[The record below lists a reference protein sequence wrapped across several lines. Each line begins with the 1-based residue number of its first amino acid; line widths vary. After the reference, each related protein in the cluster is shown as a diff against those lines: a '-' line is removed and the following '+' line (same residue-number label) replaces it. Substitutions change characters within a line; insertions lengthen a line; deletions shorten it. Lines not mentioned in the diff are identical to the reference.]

1 MVAYASMTM
10 AGLIGQQNGPVIDQ
24 LLRSDSVSGFTQ
36 VSALQIGAWR
46 QQLDILREVSRSFV
60 KRFPELNAAPI
71 ILEYRIPRRDKRI
84 DAVLLMRD
92 TVVIL
97 EFKVGAEK
105 VSLEDRSQVLDYA
118 LDIAYYHHESA
129 NRRIVPLLCPT
140 QFDGFER
147 ANTGACGVI
156 DDLIVCG
163 AASLLDTLVT
173 ITKEENPSNLA
184 LIDGQAWEK
193 SRYQPVPGIIEASV
207 KLFSQHTISDINKS
221 LASIGSIDCA
231 INFTH
236 QAIRHAQQKGEKI
249 LCLLTGV
256 PGAGKTLTGLRLA
269 HLEATLET
277 DWRAVFMSG
286 NGPLLRVLR
295 AALTTDYAETQGIP
309 KAQAKLHA
317 EASIHS
323 VHTYLNETGR
333 HPNAPA
339 EQIVIFDE
347 AQRAWDA
354 KKMAKMA
361 GKAREKGIASDTS
374 GANETQKSEPWQLLS
389 VLDRHVGGAVLV
401 ALCGNGQEIHDG
413 EAGVAEWIAA
423 RDASFNH
430 WRILCSSTAAIL
442 SHIGDDHP
450 RTEIVQEMHLGV
462 PLRSHRAMK
471 HALWVDAV
479 LEGNSSTALS
489 HIDQGNFPILMTS
502 NLDSARDW
510 LYKTTLGT
518 RRCGL
523 LASSS
528 GTRLRPYGIEVAA
541 DFRKSI
547 DFPKWFTGPK
557 GDIRS
562 SYALEVAA
570 TEFGCQGL
578 ELDRVC
584 VAWSWDLLATPSIR
598 PRSFRGSRW
607 MNISGLREREYAL
620 NKYRVLL
627 TRAREGMVI
636 WVPNGRDE
644 DSTRDPG
651 EMDELRRYLR
661 ACGVVEI

>member
-1 MVAYASMTM
+1 M
-10 AGLIGQQNGPVIDQ
+10 AGLVGQQNGPVIDR
-24 LLRSDSVSGFTQ
+24 LLQSDSASGFTQ

-46 QQLDILREVSRSFV
+46 EQLDLLREVSRSFV
-60 KRFPELNAAPI
+60 ERFPGLEAAPI

-84 DAVLLMRD
+84 DTVLLLRN

-97 EFKVGAEK
+97 EFKVGADK
-105 VSLEDRSQVLDYA
+105 VSLDDRSQVLDYA
-118 LDIAYYHHESA
+118 LDIAYYHHQSA

-140 QFDGFER
+140 RFDGFER
-147 ANTGACGVI
+147 TSSGACGVI

-163 AASLLDTLVT
+163 AESLLAILVS
-173 ITKEENPSNLA
+173 IAKEESPSDLA
-184 LIDGQAWEK
+184 LMDGKVWEQ

-207 KLFSQHTISDINKS
+207 KLFSQHTIADINKS
-221 LASIGSIDCA
+221 LASSKGIDRA
-231 INFTH
+231 IEFTH
-236 QAIRHAQQKGEKI
+236 QAIRRARQSGEKV

-277 DWRAVFMSG
+277 DWHAVFMSG
-286 NGPLLRVLR
+286 NGPLLKVLR
-295 AALTTDYAETQGIP
+295 AALTTDYAVTQGIP
-309 KAQAKLHA
+309 KVKAKLHA
-317 EASIHS
+317 DASIHS
-323 VHTYLNETGR
+323 VHTYLNEASR
-333 HPNAPA
+333 HRNAPA

-354 KKMAKMA
+354 EKMAKMA
-361 GKAREKGIASDTS
+361 GKARKEGTASDAA

-389 VLDRHVGGAVLV
+389 ILNRHVGGAVLV

-423 RDASFNH
+423 RDASFKH
-430 WRILCSSTAAIL
+430 WRILCSSTAATL
-442 SHIGDDHP
+442 SHIGDHHP

-462 PLRSHRAMK
+462 PLRSHRAIK

-479 LEGNSSTALS
+479 LAGNSTAAFS
-489 HIDQGNFPILMTS
+489 YVDQANFPILITS

-510 LYKTTLGT
+510 LSRTTLGT

-557 GDIRS
+557 NDIRS

-570 TEFGCQGL
+570 TEFECQGL

-584 VAWSWDLLATPSIR
+584 VAWSWDLLVTPSVR

-607 MNISGLREREYAL
+607 INISGVREKEYAL

-636 WVPNGRDE
+636 WVPNGRSD
-644 DSTRDPG
+644 DSTRDPQ
-651 EMDELRRYLR
+651 EMNDLRSYLI
-661 ACGVVEI
+661 ACGVVEM